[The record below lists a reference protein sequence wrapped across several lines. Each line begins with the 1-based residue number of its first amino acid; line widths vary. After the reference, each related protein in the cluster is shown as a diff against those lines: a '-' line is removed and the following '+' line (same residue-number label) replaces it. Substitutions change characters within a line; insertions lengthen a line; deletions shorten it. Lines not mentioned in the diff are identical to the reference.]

1 MTDTFK
7 AFLVSE
13 TDGRFEPSIVDRTLD
28 DLPPGDVVI
37 NVEYS
42 SLNYKDALSASGNK
56 GVTRN
61 YPHTPGI
68 DAAGSVESSID
79 PRLQPGDPVIV
90 MGYDLGMNTAGGFA
104 GKIRVPSDWVIR
116 RPKSLSA
123 EDAMVFGTAGF
134 TAAMCVD
141 TLLQVGIAPE
151 QGPVLVTGATGGVG
165 IVAVWLLRNM
175 GFDVVA
181 STGKSDQ
188 EALLKAVGAT
198 SVISR
203 EALLEN
209 AARPM
214 NKPQWAAVV
223 DTVGGA
229 VLSNVIKSVQY
240 GGSVACCG
248 LVGGN
253 DINTSVFPFILRGVN
268 LLGVDSVEL
277 PLDVKQDIWNMIGKQ
292 WMFPDFATFKADTT
306 RQITLPQLPEAI
318 AQVLKG
324 QHLGRYVVKV
334 D

>member
-1 MTDTFK
+1 MADTFK
-7 AFLVSE
+7 AFWVSE
-13 TDGRFEPSIVDRTLD
+13 NDNGFEHSIIERKVS
-28 DLPPGDVVI
+28 DLPEGEVVI
-37 NVEYS
+37 NVEFS

-56 GVTRN
+56 GVTRH

-68 DAAGSVESSID
+68 DAAGTVESSTD
-79 PRLQPGDPVIV
+79 PHFQSGDPVLV

-104 GKIRVPSDWVIR
+104 EKIRVPSGWVIH
-116 RPKSLSA
+116 RPEQLNA

-165 IVAVWLLRNM
+165 IVAVWILKNL
-175 GFDVVA
+175 GFNVVA

-188 EALLKAVGAT
+188 EGLLKAVGASSIVHRDT
-198 SVISR
+198 
-203 EALLEN
+203 LLEN
-209 AARPM
+209 SKRPM
-214 NKPQWAAVV
+214 HKPQWAAVV
-223 DTVGGA
+223 DTVGGK

-248 LVGGN
+248 MVAGN

-277 PLDVKQDIWNMIGKQ
+277 PLDVKQDIWGMIGKQ
-292 WMFPDFATFKADTT
+292 WVFPDFVSFKASTT
-306 RQITLPQLPEAI
+306 HKIDLEQLPQAI
-318 AQVLKG
+318 GKVLKG
-324 QHLGRYVVKV
+324 EHLGRYVVAVK
-334 D
+334 